1 MKLADTNAEKGYNGF
16 ERFMFVMVPILF
28 VIVLL
33 GVLLT
38 LFDAD
43 FRNRAL
49 QFGNAIPVVKDML
62 PEPKV
67 EGNSMDD
74 DQIRNIKMSE
84 KIAELEAE
92 LAAAKLELTEATS
105 TKDTQETAVKDLQ
118 DENAML
124 KQQTEEKKLEDEQYA
139 AKITELASMFTKMT
153 PSKAAPIV
161 QNMTTEEIVLLF
173 SSMRADDRVRILE
186 KMDPAIAAEVTME
199 LKDSESA
206 KDMQIAA
213 LQSRL
218 DEAQEEISTD
228 KPVSSTLDQDQL
240 RATFTSMDPQS
251 AGEMLI
257 KMMDISPSKVLRILN
272 SVADATRSSILTEMS
287 AIDETAAAEIM
298 SKLMTGS

>member
-1 MKLADTNAEKGYNGF
+1 MKLANVDAEKGYNGF

-49 QFGNAIPVVKDML
+49 QFGQSIPVINNVL

-67 EGNSMDD
+67 EGNSLDD
-74 DQIRNIKMSE
+74 DQIRGIKMSE
-84 KIAELEAE
+84 KIEELETE
-92 LAAAKLELTEATS
+92 LAAVKQELAEATS
-105 TKDTQETAVKDLQ
+105 TKETQETAVKDLQ

-161 QNMTTEEIVLLF
+161 QNMTTDEIVLLF
-173 SSMRADDRVRILE
+173 SSMRAEDRVRILE
-186 KMDPAIAAEVTME
+186 KMDPAIAAEVTVEM
-199 LKDSESA
+199 KDSESA

-213 LQSRL
+213 LQSQIDKL
-218 DEAQEEISTD
+218 KEEIGTD

-240 RATFTSMDPQS
+240 GATFSSMDPQS
-251 AGEMLI
+251 AGEMLVQ
-257 KMMDISPSKVLRILN
+257 MMDISPSKVLRILS
-272 SVADATRSSILTEMS
+272 SVNDATRSSILAEMS
-287 AIDETAAAEIM
+287 AIDEEAAAEIM